1 MNFFEQQDQAR
12 RTTSRLVFFFILAVI
27 GIMTALYFLFVAIFH
42 ASAETSETGKQ
53 IIEDP
58 SLWDPNVFFGVLIG
72 TVAVVGIASLA
83 KIAQLSSGGAAVA
96 EMMGGRKIDPGT
108 TDLQERILLNVVE
121 EMSIASGVPV
131 PVVYVIEED
140 GINAFAAGYS
150 QDDAAVAVTRGCLNL
165 LNRDELQG
173 VIAHEFSHVFNGD
186 MRLNI
191 RLIGILAG
199 ILVIGL
205 TGGWLLRMAF
215 YSSHSYSRKK
225 ENNGL
230 ALAGI
235 GLALMAI
242 GYIGVFFGNLIKAAV
257 SRQREFL
264 ADASAVQYTRQPDG
278 IANALRKI
286 GGSVYGSEVNT
297 RAASECSH
305 MFFANALKARSFSG
319 LLATH
324 PPLEERIRRVDPG
337 WNGEYPVIEQSAVQP
352 AMATAGAAGLTGAE
366 SAPAPPVYGLE
377 DSYTLAPGTESVQ
390 AAVAGLSTDST
401 IKVDADAVVSQ
412 VGTPTQQHLDYG
424 RQILA
429 SVSADLTEAAHVPMT
444 AVAVVY
450 GLLLDTEEEPVR
462 TVQLQA
468 LKNQSNPAVYKALLT
483 LKADI
488 LDLNPRARL
497 PLLEICV
504 PALRQLADTQ
514 AQRLFENVEVL
525 IRADQKISMFEYS
538 LHKILKRRM
547 EAKLSKASKS
557 TIRFKSHKALIPEY
571 NVLLS
576 ALAYVGHDD
585 ANQADAAFLAG
596 AMTLMN
602 KIGKVLGRLPKE
614 ECTFAAIDKAIDK
627 LALASPKIKQ
637 LIIDAAAHTALADGT
652 VTIEE
657 AELLRAI
664 ADTLNCP
671 IPPFLP
677 AGA

>member
-12 RTTSRLVFFFILAVI
+12 RNTSRLVFFFILAVV
-27 GIMTALYFLFVAIFH
+27 GIMAALYFLFVAIFH
-42 ASAETSETGKQ
+42 AGAEGAKV
-53 IIEDP
+53 DP
-58 SLWDPNVFFGVLIG
+58 SWWDPDVFLGVLIG
-72 TVAVVGIASLA
+72 TVAVVGIASLT

-96 EMMGGRKIDPGT
+96 EMMGGRRIDPGT
-108 TDLQERILLNVVE
+108 TDHKERVLLNVVE

-165 LNRDELQG
+165 LDRDELQG

-191 RLIGILAG
+191 RLIGVLAG

-205 TGGWLLRMAF
+205 TGGWLMRMAF

-230 ALAGI
+230 ALLAL
-235 GLALMAI
+235 GLALMVI

-264 ADASAVQYTRQPDG
+264 ADASAVQYTRQRDG

-286 GGSVYGSEVNT
+286 GGSVYGSQVQS

-305 MFFANALKARSFSG
+305 MFFANALKASSFTG

-337 WNGEYPVIEQSAVQP
+337 WDGTYPDVSDVDASASAAP
-352 AMATAGAAGLTGAE
+352 DGAAGFTGGAGYGPKDGYT
-366 SAPAPPVYGLE
+366 PA
-377 DSYTLAPGTESVQ
+377 
-390 AAVAGLSTDST
+390 AAAGLSTDTT
-401 IKVDADAVVSQ
+401 IEVDADAVVSQ
-412 VGTPTQQHLDYG
+412 VGAPTDEHIDYG
-424 RQILA
+424 RQVLA
-429 SVSADLTEAAHVPMT
+429 SVPADLNEAAHVPMT

-450 GLLLDTEEEPVR
+450 GLLLDTEDESVR
-462 TVQLQA
+462 TSQLQA
-468 LKNQSNPAVYKALLT
+468 LQSQANPAVFNALRKIQST
-483 LKADI
+483 I
-488 LDLNPRARL
+488 LGLNPRARL
-497 PLLEICV
+497 PLLEVCI
-504 PALRQLADTQ
+504 PALRQLADQQ
-514 AQRLFENVEVL
+514 AKRLFENVELL
-525 IRADQKISMFEYS
+525 IRADQKISMHEYS

-547 EAKLSKASKS
+547 EAKLGKASKS
-557 TIRFKSHKALIPEY
+557 DVRFKSHKALIREY

-585 ANQADAAFLAG
+585 PREADAAFLAG
-596 AMTLMN
+596 ATPLMN
-602 KIGKVLGRLPKE
+602 QVGNVLERLPKD
-614 ECTFAAIDKAIDK
+614 ECTFAAIDQAIDK
-627 LALASPKIKQ
+627 LALASPKLKQ
-637 LIIDAAAHTALADGT
+637 LIIDAAAHTTLADGV

-677 AGA
+677 GTA